1 MRYRTLPPDDD
12 YVFGQGPSEFL
23 VDSPDAVA
31 QAVRTRLRLSTG
43 EWFLDTTEGT
53 PYATEILGAGT
64 QSLYDSAIKERVIGT
79 PGVTSID
86 AYASSLGQDRALLVT
101 MTISTQYG
109 QTTLSQVF

>member
-1 MRYRTLPPDDD
+1 MRYRTLSPNDD
-12 YVFGQGPSEFL
+12 YVFGQGQAEFM
-23 VDSPDAVA
+23 VDSPETVA

-64 QSLYDSAIKERVIGT
+64 QSLYDSAIKERVVGT
-79 PGVTSID
+79 PGVVSID
-86 AYASSLGQDRALLVT
+86 DYSSYLGQDRALTVT

-109 QTTLSQVF
+109 QTTLSQAF

>member
-1 MRYRTLPPDDD
+1 MRYRKLSSTND
-12 YVFGQGPSEFL
+12 YVFGQGVPEFL
-23 VDSPDAVA
+23 VDTPEAVG

-64 QSLYDSAIKERVIGT
+64 QALYDSAIKERVIGT

-86 AYASSLGQDRALLVT
+86 VYSSSLGQNRALSVT

-109 QTTLSQVF
+109 QATISQVF